1 LFICFSLSAQTP
13 AGPVGQSQIANQKSQ
28 IEQAEQ
34 AFNAGRYSAALSLF
48 QQAQS
53 KSPSCELHF
62 YIGMTQYRLRRL
74 DDAITS
80 FAASA
85 ACNPQFFL
93 ADRALGDA
101 YLEKGDDKRALAAY
115 EAALKIQP
123 DDEETLRTAAT
134 LSLKH
139 ELNQGAV
146 PLLER
151 LVQLQPGDPDAKAD
165 LGAAYGAIGEM
176 DKAERQFRAALALNS
191 QAPKAVL
198 GLGALYLKTNR
209 NELAIP
215 LLNKAASLAPE
226 EAKPLYLLGSAYNRL
241 GRHSEAVGALERAA
255 SRSSEDAD
263 IYYQLAHAYGHL
275 QRSAEKQK
283 ALERFTEIKARG
295 EKLFE
300 SQREA
305 ARLVKEVQPVVDEK
319 NITTALQM
327 MEKAHQLDPDNE
339 EVCFRLAGLYYD
351 TQKYEL
357 ARDYAQRLVV
367 RAPSEW
373 RYLYLL
379 GVAQMTMGHW
389 DQAEESLEQVV
400 RLNPNLAE
408 AYNKLGNLAMKENQP
423 ARAVKAYQHAL
434 DTNPQSSAYKENLQA
449 AERAAAR
456 QN

>member
-1 LFICFSLSAQTP
+1 
-13 AGPVGQSQIANQKSQ
+13 
-28 IEQAEQ
+28 
-34 AFNAGRYSAALSLF
+34 
-48 QQAQS
+48 
-53 KSPSCELHF
+53 
-62 YIGMTQYRLRRL
+62 MTQYRLKRL

-80 FAASA
+80 FAAST
-85 ACNPQFFL
+85 ACDPQFFL

-101 YLEKGDDKRALAAY
+101 YLEKGDDNRALAAY
-115 EAALKIQP
+115 EAALRIQP
-123 DDEETLRTAAT
+123 DDVETLRTAAN

-151 LVQLQPGDPDAKAD
+151 LIQLQPDDPDAKAD

-198 GLGALYLKTNR
+198 GLGALYLKANR
-209 NELAIP
+209 NEEAIS
-215 LLNKAASLAPE
+215 LLSKAAILAPE

-241 GRHSEAVGALERAA
+241 GRYSEAVAALEQAA
-255 SRSSEDAD
+255 SRSPEDAD
-263 IYYQLAHAYGHL
+263 IYYQLAHADGHL
-275 QRSAEKQK
+275 QRAAEKQK
-283 ALERFTEIKARG
+283 ALERFTEIKVRD

-305 ARLVKEVQPVVDEK
+305 ARLVKEIQPVVDEK
-319 NITTALQM
+319 NITITLQM
-327 MEKAHQLDPDNE
+327 LEKAHQLDPDNE

-357 ARDYAQRLVV
+357 AQDYAQRLAV

-379 GVAQMTMGHW
+379 GVAQMTTGHW
-389 DQAEESLEQVV
+389 DQAELSLEQVV
-400 RLNPNLAE
+400 QLNPNLAE

-423 ARAVKAYQHAL
+423 ARAVKEYQHAL
-434 DTNPQSSAYKENLQA
+434 QTNPQNSAYKENLRA
-449 AERAAAR
+449 AERAAR